1 MPKEPMP
8 PKAHLAAN
16 ASKEHIP
23 RAHSPPE
30 YVPRDP
36 GKSFFDEINANKRN
50 SILLMGAVC
59 ILIFVMCLVLG
70 YMWGIGLYGLFI
82 GLFIGTIYAA
92 ISYYFGSKMV
102 LALSGAKPLKKS
114 DHPYLFHLVEGLAL
128 AAQVPTPKVY
138 IVEDPALNAFA
149 TGRDPEHSAI
159 VVTSGLLKALN
170 RQELEGV
177 IAHEMSHIGNY
188 DIRFMMLTIVMVG
201 LVGFL
206 SEIILRTFI
215 WGGRGRKGG
224 GSGLIMILGLGLAIL
239 APIIA
244 ILVRFAISR
253 QREYLADATAVK
265 LTRYP
270 DGLKNALIKIKNNYK
285 PVKRATQTTAPMY
298 FADPIGKKVAGM
310 FSTHPPID
318 ERIKKLSSF

>member
-1 MPKEPMP
+1 MQE
-8 PKAHLAAN
+8 N
-16 ASKEHIP
+16 IP
-23 RAHSPPE
+23 REHAPEE
-30 YVPRDP
+30 YVPREP
-36 GKSFFDEINANKRN
+36 GRSFFDAIEENKRN
-50 SILLMGAVC
+50 SLLLMGGVC
-59 ILIFVMCLVLG
+59 CLVLVLCLVLG

-82 GLFIGTIYAA
+82 GLFMGAVYALFA
-92 ISYYFGSKMV
+92 YYAGSNV
-102 LALSGAKPLKKS
+102 ILALSGAKPLKKE
-114 DHPYLFHLVEGLAL
+114 DHPYLFNLVEGLAL
-128 AAQVPTPKVY
+128 AAQIPAPKAY
-138 IVEDPALNAFA
+138 IMEERALNAFA

-159 VVTSGLLKALN
+159 VVTRGLLDSMN

-177 IAHEMSHIGNY
+177 VAHEMSHIGNY

-215 WGGRGRKGG
+215 WGGGSRNRRGG
-224 GSGLIMILGLGLAIL
+224 GSALIVVLGLLLAVL

-244 ILVRFAISR
+244 MLVRFALSR

-270 DGLKNALIKIKNNYK
+270 DGLRSALSKIRAHYQ
-285 PVKRATQTTAPMY
+285 PVKGATDTTAPMY

-310 FSTHPPID
+310 FSTHPPIE
-318 ERIKKLSSF
+318 ERIKRLSSF

>member
-1 MPKEPMP
+1 MAEEKVP
-8 PKAHLAAN
+8 P
-16 ASKEHIP
+16 EHAP
-23 RAHSPPE
+23 QE
-30 YVPRDP
+30 YVPREP
-36 GKSFFDEINANKRN
+36 GQSFFDAINANKRN
-50 SILLMGAVC
+50 SLLLMGVVTG
-59 ILIFVMCLVLG
+59 IVLVMCLVLG
-70 YMWGIGLYGLFI
+70 YIWGIGYYGLFLGLFI
-82 GLFIGTIYAA
+82 GGIYA
-92 ISYYFGSKMV
+92 IFSYYMGSKVV
-102 LALSGAKPLKKS
+102 LALSGAKPLQKK
-114 DHPYLFHLVEGLAL
+114 DNPYLFHLVEGLAL
-128 AAQVPTPKVY
+128 AAQIPKPKVY

-159 VVTSGLLKALN
+159 VVTRGLLNAMN

-177 IAHEMSHIGNY
+177 VAHEMSHIAEY

-215 WGGRGRKGG
+215 WGGRGRRGG
-224 GSGLIMILGLGLAIL
+224 GSGWIMILGVILAIL

-253 QREYLADATAVK
+253 QREYLADATAVR

-270 DGLKNALIKIKNNYK
+270 DGLRSALIKIKNNYK
-285 PVKRATQTTAPMY
+285 PVKRATETTAPMY

-310 FSTHPPID
+310 FATHPPIED
-318 ERIKKLSSF
+318 RIKRLSSF